1 MSQLGWWNS
10 QYDGKNNPAM
20 FQTTNQTR
28 LWATILRI
36 SLIFSKDS
44 PKNQKYIII
53 VCIWNILK
61 PPTGMGVVWYGRYG
75 SKNGVPLGVVNG
87 VNAPSRALV
96 FPRNRCGPS
105 LQHLT
110 VTDVHMPKNVKTLY
124 RGRLNA
130 KLMLFPCDHGSS
142 VSNIIG
148 QLFKPKNGGWRLLRT
163 EEKMVL
169 KAEKMMCCKVVFFQM
184 LTCACWYQEFIW
196 IHVTEA
202 YITVNYNI
210 LCSFHLIPD
219 SNSKSRM
226 IKNPGPPQGLV
237 P

>member
-1 MSQLGWWNS
+1 VSHHL
-10 QYDGKNNPAM
+10 KNLSHFFERFP
-20 FQTTNQTR
+20 
-28 LWATILRI
+28 
-36 SLIFSKDS
+36 KD
-44 PKNQKYIII
+44 QKYIIIII
-53 VCIWNILK
+53 VCIWSILK

-75 SKNGVPLGVVNG
+75 SKNAVPLGVVNG

-110 VTDVHMPKNVKTLY
+110 VTDLHMPKNVKTLY

-163 EEKMVL
+163 EEKNVL
-169 KAEKMMCCKVVFFQM
+169 KAEKMMCCKVVFSDVDLCM
-184 LTCACWYQEFIW
+184 LISR
-196 IHVTEA
+196 IHMNSCHGSILHCKLQ
-202 YITVNYNI
+202 YIM
-210 LCSFHLIPD
+210 LIPSHSWFKLQKQND
-219 SNSKSRM
+219 
-226 IKNPGPPQGLV
+226 
-237 P
+237 